1 MADTWRIDEL
11 QAVAEQALLATQP
24 AADLSGRVR
33 AVPDA
38 RTIRYYTTLG
48 LIDRPAEMRG
58 RIAFYNRKHVLQLVA
73 IKRLQA
79 NGLTLE
85 QVQERLAGA
94 TTRKLAEVAELPK
107 GFWERTDLLR
117 RKAASGPANEP
128 ASNGATK
135 ASATR
140 EDFWQAPAQ
149 VAQELPKAPEP
160 PLIPSLRLPLAPGV
174 ALELNGI
181 DFQKLTPEALNQLTP
196 QLRLLAQELARLGL
210 VVEPAPLKPEAPA
223 KEETAS
229 SSFAG
234 ASGFRSHSD
243 SSQSSSSGDAL

>member
-1 MADTWRIDEL
+1 MADNWRIDDL

-24 AADLSGRVR
+24 DAGLSGRVR

-79 NGLTLE
+79 AGLSLE

-94 TTRKLAEVAELPK
+94 TTRKLTDLAALPE
-107 GFWERTDLLR
+107 GFWERTDLLE
-117 RKAASGPANEP
+117 RKAESAESNEP
-128 ASNGATK
+128 ELTVAPPTK
-135 ASATR
+135 RTSPR
-140 EDFWQAPAQ
+140 EDFWQAPVQ
-149 VAQELPKAPEP
+149 VAHELPRAEMPIVP
-160 PLIPSLRLPLAPGV
+160 AVRLPIAPGI

-196 QLRLLAQELARLGL
+196 SLRLLAQELARLGL
-210 VVEPAPLKPEAPA
+210 VPEDARNLSTDPAPFSP
-223 KEETAS
+223 
-229 SSFAG
+229 
-234 ASGFRSHSD
+234 
-243 SSQSSSSGDAL
+243 GDAP